1 MGTTVTREA
10 SMGTLASRAL
20 DLSWAPG
27 GKWGGARPP
36 LQLAPPYTQPM
47 DFLPRLVWR
56 LQAPRSPWRVVRTHA
71 PVHAPPQSLA
81 FPTKLVGCV
90 RRASASSRVQKKIGS
105 PGFLWMT
112 GGRCFFP
119 PGLGNFGKEAGLH
132 WRHSA
137 SLMGSTLQ
145 ARLAPQCVVV
155 PFRANAVSGH

>member
-56 LQAPRSPWRVVRTHA
+56 LQARLATSGLLEDSVLWEKMPRSIWNDECAPSIRTLVMGVVASFLRSG
-71 PVHAPPQSLA
+71 SLKSSMKQRG
-81 FPTKLVGCV
+81 PTKG
-90 RRASASSRVQKKIGS
+90 AEGD
-105 PGFLWMT
+105 
-112 GGRCFFP
+112 
-119 PGLGNFGKEAGLH
+119 
-132 WRHSA
+132 
-137 SLMGSTLQ
+137 LME
-145 ARLAPQCVVV
+145 
-155 PFRANAVSGH
+155 H